1 MAKIPILQKDR
12 IISIDHQPLFDDVR
26 FGVLVLV
33 NKPYG
38 WTSFDV
44 VNKIRSSLKYGPKI
58 KKIKVGHAGTLDPLA
73 EGLLLVCIGKYT
85 KLIDGLTGKNKSYLA
100 SIKLGAVTKT
110 YDRESE
116 EENTQDTSHI
126 SRAAL
131 EKCLLSFKG
140 IIEQYPPIYSAI
152 KVNGVSAHRLARKG
166 KDVVL
171 KSRKV
176 EISKLDLLKY
186 ELPFIETLIT
196 CSKGTYIR
204 SLAHDVGQ
212 HLGVGAYLYNLNRT
226 SVGTYRSAQAL
237 SVDEVIRWINQLPE
251 HQLLLGDH

>member
-1 MAKIPILQKDR
+1 MAKLPVLQKDR
-12 IISIDHQPLFDDVR
+12 IISIDHQPLFNDIR
-26 FGVLVLV
+26 FGVLILV

-116 EENTQDTSHI
+116 EENIKDISHI
-126 SRAAL
+126 SRSEL
-131 EKCLLSFKG
+131 EECLLSFKG
-140 IIEQYPPIYSAI
+140 LIEQFPPVYSAI
-152 KVNGVSAHRLARKG
+152 KVNGVSAHRLARRG
-166 KDVVL
+166 KEVVL

-176 EISKLDLLKY
+176 EISKLDLLKF
-186 ELPFIETLIT
+186 ELPFIEASIT

-212 HLGVGAYLYNLNRT
+212 YLGIGAYLYDLNRI
-226 SVGTYRSAQAL
+226 SVGTYNSSQAL
-237 SVDEVIRWINQLPE
+237 SMEEAINWINQLPE
-251 HQLLLGDH
+251 DQLQLGNH